1 MAVDAFL
8 KLGDIKGES
17 PVKGFEHY
25 IQLLAWS
32 WGMSQSGTAHD
43 GSGAGAG
50 KANFQDISATK
61 YIDTSTPLLIKA
73 VAMGDHFETG
83 KLVFRKAGGA
93 STVEYITIDLT
104 EVMITSVSVGGSGGE
119 DRFTENIS
127 LNFAKFEFIYQEQEK
142 TGAKKGGPIKFKYD
156 IALVASA

>member
-8 KLGDIKGES
+8 KLGDLKGES
-17 PVKGFEHY
+17 PVKGFEGY
-25 IQLLAWS
+25 IQLLSWS

-50 KANFQDISATK
+50 KVSVQDISISK

-73 VAMGDHFETG
+73 VSLGDHFDTG

-93 STVEYITIDLT
+93 ATVEYITIDLT
-104 EVMITSVSVGGSGGE
+104 EIMISSISTGGSGGE

-127 LNFAKFEFIYQEQEK
+127 LNFAKYEFVYQAQDK
-142 TGAKKGGPIKFKYD
+142 NGAKLGGPIKFKYD
-156 IALVASA
+156 IAAVASA